1 MPPRKSKT
9 PTAASSYRN
18 KPKKIAPIPGTS
30 KSKKQGRK
38 SKTPTV
44 KVTSRKKR
52 SVSPSRNPSTAQ
64 KKKRGTQEP
73 RVTKKTEKRKVQ
85 REDDFLDKRVS
96 ARALLKWKPIQKST
110 QDLVSNI
117 VNQAILSSL
126 NQTSAMSYGNVQE
139 HLDNLKTRITATLKK
154 RKAPTA
160 KYVDYKKMESHCKL
174 LEEVLV
180 QSSLQ
185 VELMED
191 QAEQLDVSVEGKQE
205 EVAELEHA
213 VSDFNDNQANW
224 KKKLHPILR
233 EDYEDELNLTALPE
247 DSFKLP
253 ISQVDEDI
261 DVHQS
266 RLLHRLTDLQSSHT
280 ANELAEYVETVAT
293 VASVLTR
300 K

>member
-117 VNQAILSSL
+117 VNQAIL
-126 NQTSAMSYGNVQE
+126 
-139 HLDNLKTRITATLKK
+139 ITATLKK